1 MKVIVEKADSNLID
15 NMNEEIKKIASKTEI
30 IIVIG
35 EKEKDNI
42 SQIYELSLKEVGN
55 AMIVQNMDDL
65 YLNYIRRFKTVGVIQ
80 DPAMP
85 QNQIDTIIDVL
96 ENTQVEGYIYEYFK

>member
-1 MKVIVEKADSNLID
+1 MKVIVEKANSNLIK
-15 NMNEEIKKIASKTEI
+15 NMNKEIKKIASKTEI
-30 IIVIG
+30 IIVVG

-42 SQIYELSLKEVGN
+42 SKIYELSLKEVGN
-55 AMIVQNMDDL
+55 AMIVQTMDDL

-96 ENTQVEGYIYEYFK
+96 ENTQVEGYIYEHFK